1 MQLEMPTLVVSVL
14 SNVILLCLDECVFT
28 TVLHELLLGLS
39 DALSLILLALG
50 RFLRQ
55 VCRNILLQRDLLRD
69 YSFMGYLVT
78 RHLR

>member
-28 TVLHELLLGLS
+28 TLLHNLLLGLS
-39 DALSLILLALG
+39 DALGLILLAFG

-55 VCRNILLQRDLLRD
+55 VCRKFLLQRYLLRD
-69 YSFMGYLVT
+69 SFRGLLVT